1 MIKKDYFLIEP
12 IDEEVVTFADDFY
25 FKLTDTQ
32 VKAKLD
38 ALRKRQEYVYRGI
51 MHYGTN
57 VRPECREFIYR
68 IGLMIDYCYNKFYFP
83 IPIITHKRFIDL
95 AKLMEEESREYKK
108 VNPNDDTYDTNKELD
123 DLNQEHLVD
132 AIAEKLGYYEH
143 ALECISQKENEEV
156 GYFMIT
162 FITLYSDEVLIRKS
176 K

>member
-1 MIKKDYFLIEP
+1 MSKKDYFQIEP

-32 VKAKLD
+32 VKAKMD
-38 ALRKRQEYVYRGI
+38 ALRKRQEFVYRGI
-51 MHYGTN
+51 LHFGAN

-95 AKLMEEESREYKK
+95 AKLMKEEGLEQIKAGNEIH
-108 VNPNDDTYDTNKELD
+108 DTNQELD
-123 DLNQEHLVD
+123 ALNQEHLVD

-143 ALECISQKENEEV
+143 ALECITYEENLEV
-156 GYFMIT
+156 GYVMIT
-162 FITLYSDEVLIRKS
+162 FITLYSDEVLIRKG